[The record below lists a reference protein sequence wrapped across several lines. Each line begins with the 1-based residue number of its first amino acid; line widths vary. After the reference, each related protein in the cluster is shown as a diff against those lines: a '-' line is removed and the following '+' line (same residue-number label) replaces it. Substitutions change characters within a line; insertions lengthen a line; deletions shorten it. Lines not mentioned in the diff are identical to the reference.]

1 VTELPLTTSYWP
13 ADTTSAILET
23 TVGGVL
29 RAAARWAPDQVALV
43 DGSPDLARRREWRFG
58 ELLAD
63 AERIA
68 SALSAHFAP
77 GDRIAVW
84 AANCP
89 EWVLLEFAAGL
100 AGLVLVPV
108 NPAYQETELA
118 YVLRHSRAR
127 GIFMAA
133 EHVGHTSPRRILSAV
148 RDQLPELREVFALA
162 DLGRPG
168 PAWGGRQLPDVD
180 PDSPAQVLYT
190 SGTTG
195 RPKAALLTHRGLTN
209 NARLAIE
216 ATGLRAG
223 ETAINPMPLSHVAG
237 GALMTLG
244 FAQALVTH
252 VVAPYFSPALAFEL
266 IESYRSALIGGVPT
280 MLSALI
286 DQAGATQHDLSSLRL
301 GIGGGAPFPAG
312 LVRQAEAV
320 FGVPFLITF
329 GQAESSCSIT
339 FGRLGD
345 TAAERTETLGRPL
358 PQTEV
363 KIVEPRTGELAPCGT
378 TGEICT
384 RGYLVMQGYLG
395 DEAATSAA
403 IDSDGWLHTGDLG
416 VMDDRGY
423 CRIQGRVREL
433 IIRGGEN
440 IHPRE
445 IEDVLLSHPGVTEA
459 AVVGVPDLLWGEV
472 VGAAIRPAA
481 TAEWPT
487 EAELTEL
494 CRSRLAG
501 YKAPSRWLFT
511 STFPLTAAGRVSKD
525 QLSAQLSGQLSAAI
539 RDSGKSSRGGS
550 GLPGT
555 QVRRVRSGSDAPAAM
570 PPARR
575 RSCPADGR
583 PRSWRA

>member
-13 ADTTSAILET
+13 ADTASDILET

-29 RAAARWAPDQVALV
+29 RSAARWAPDQVALI
-43 DGSPDLARRREWRFG
+43 DGSPDLTRRREWRFG

-77 GDRIAVW
+77 GDRVAVW
-84 AANCP
+84 AGNCP

-108 NPAYQETELA
+108 NPAYQERELA

-127 GIFMAA
+127 GIFMDN
-133 EHVGHTSPRRILSAV
+133 EHVGHTSPRRILSAI
-148 RDQLPELREVFALA
+148 RDRLPELREVFALA
-162 DLGRPG
+162 DLGRVG
-168 PAWGGRQLPDVD
+168 AAWGGRQLPDVD

-237 GALMTLG
+237 AALMTLG

-266 IESYRSALIGGVPT
+266 IESYRSALIGGVPA

-345 TAAERTETLGRPL
+345 TAAERTETNGRPL

-363 KIVEPRTGELAPCGT
+363 KIIEPGTGELAPCGT

-403 IDSDGWLHTGDLG
+403 IDQDGWLHTGDLG

-423 CRIQGRVREL
+423 CRVQGRVREL
-433 IIRGGEN
+433 IIRGGEKT
-440 IHPRE
+440 HPRE
-445 IEDVLLSHPGVTEA
+445 TGDVLL
-459 AVVGVPDLLWGEV
+459 
-472 VGAAIRPAA
+472 
-481 TAEWPT
+481 
-487 EAELTEL
+487 
-494 CRSRLAG
+494 
-501 YKAPSRWLFT
+501 T
-511 STFPLTAAGRVSKD
+511 STFPLTVAGRVPQE
-525 QLSAQLSGQLSAAI
+525 QLSAQLSTQLSPAI
-539 RDSGKSSRGGS
+539 RDSGRSGLRGCATRRGG
-550 GLPGT
+550 
-555 QVRRVRSGSDAPAAM
+555 VRRSGS
-570 PPARR
+570 RR
-575 RSCPADGR
+575 
-583 PRSWRA
+583 